1 MLNAVPLRDFL
12 LMLFMTV
19 LLWPL
24 GCWIVY
30 RPGLSWSRVLEA
42 GFFMAMILMILV
54 GIAGVM
60 AAWIRR
66 RIAEFREL
74 IRDCRE

>member
-1 MLNAVPLRDFL
+1 
-12 LMLFMTV
+12 MLFWTV
-19 LLWPL
+19 LLWPF

-42 GFFMAMILMILV
+42 GFFMAIILMILV
-54 GIAGVM
+54 GIASVI
-60 AAWIRR
+60 AAGIRR

>member
-1 MLNAVPLRDFL
+1 MPLRDFL

-30 RPGLSWSRVLEA
+30 RPGASVWLMLQA
-42 GFFMAMILMILV
+42 GFFMGIILMILV
-54 GIAGVM
+54 GIASVI
-60 AAWIRR
+60 AAGIRR